1 MLISAL
7 KIHLSPDTKVILD
20 DFKTFVYE
28 ERGSV
33 EMKGKGKIT
42 TYWLMDETEPEDE
55 KLEKRRRPSRPAST
69 LYKDPVPRVDLITNS
84 QVRIKS
90 HKSLGFKL
98 KKAEE
103 NVAT

>member
-1 MLISAL
+1 M
-7 KIHLSPDTKVILD
+7 
-20 DFKTFVYE
+20 YE

-69 LYKDPVPRVDLITNS
+69 LYKDPVPRVDLIRVTNS
-84 QVRIKS
+84 QVWTM
-90 HKSLGFKL
+90 F
-98 KKAEE
+98 AFNETAFE
-103 NVAT
+103 DNF